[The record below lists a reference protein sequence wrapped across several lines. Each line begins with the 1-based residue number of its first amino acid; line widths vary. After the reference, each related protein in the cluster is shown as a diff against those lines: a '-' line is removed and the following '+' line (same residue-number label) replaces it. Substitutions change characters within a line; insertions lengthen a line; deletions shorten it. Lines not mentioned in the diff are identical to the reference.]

1 MSLHISVSYL
11 LTRWLTDHIKFPIQT
26 QTCRP
31 EDFTSS
37 TELCREYEN
46 KVTWSGITMRCGIDS
61 GMVVV
66 LLITAVL
73 IGLSWVSI
81 NCFVVFCRRSP
92 NLNGLPLM
100 RLSWQQKL
108 WITLYT
114 FIVESGV
121 KKKKSVQS
129 YIHFVGNF
137 LRSWFQSQMKDPILW
152 HQDTSALLQC
162 STTLAQM
169 YF

>member
-1 MSLHISVSYL
+1 
-11 LTRWLTDHIKFPIQT
+11 
-26 QTCRP
+26 
-31 EDFTSS
+31 
-37 TELCREYEN
+37 
-46 KVTWSGITMRCGIDS
+46 MRCGIDS

-108 WITLYT
+108 WITQNICIASLYT

-137 LRSWFQSQMKDPILW
+137 LRSWFQSQMKDPIL
-152 HQDTSALLQC
+152 
-162 STTLAQM
+162 
-169 YF
+169 